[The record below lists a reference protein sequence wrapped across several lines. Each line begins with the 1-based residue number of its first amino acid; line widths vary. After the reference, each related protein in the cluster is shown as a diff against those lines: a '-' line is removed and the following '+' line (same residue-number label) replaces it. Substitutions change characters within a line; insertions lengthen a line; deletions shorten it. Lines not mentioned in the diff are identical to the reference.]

1 MKPICTLIDAKWIIP
16 VEPVGKIYTEHSLAI
31 SNSKIID
38 ILPTIEASKKYQ
50 PQNKIEL
57 GDHALIPGLI
67 NCHTHIAMSLLKG
80 FADDLPLV
88 EWLNNHIWPAEG
100 EHVSHEFVAD
110 GSEIAIAEMLKSGT
124 TTFNDMYFFPEA
136 TAQIA
141 NSIGIRACIG
151 LIALEFPSA
160 YAQNAD
166 EYIAKGLKLFDKYKS
181 NPLISMM
188 FSPHAPYTVS
198 PVTLKR
204 IKTLADELE
213 LNIQMHIHETA
224 FETEQSV
231 KENGARPI
239 ANLDEIG
246 FISSELI
253 AVHMTQL
260 SDDEINLLAEKNV
273 SVAHCPESNLKLASG
288 FCPITKLIDNNVNV
302 CLGTDGSASNN
313 DLDMFGEMKTA
324 ALLAK
329 GVSGKA
335 DSVPAET
342 ALQIATINGA
352 KALGIANETG
362 SLEIGKQADITAINL
377 GGIESL
383 PIYDPVSQIVYASTR
398 DQVTDVWV
406 AGKQLLSNRVLTTI
420 DEPELINK
428 AKKWQAVLTPKAE

>member
-67 NCHTHIAMSLLKG
+67 NCHTHAAMSLLKG

-260 SDDEINLLAEKNV
+260 TDDEINLLSEKNV

-313 DLDMFGEMKTA
+313 DLDMLGEMKTA

-377 GGIESL
+377 AGIESL

>member
-1 MKPICTLIDAKWIIP
+1 MSPICTLIDAKWIIP
-16 VEPVGKIYTEHSLAI
+16 VEPVGKIYTDHSLAI

-38 ILPTIEASKKYQ
+38 ILPTTEANKKYQ

-67 NCHTHIAMSLLKG
+67 NCHTHAAMSLLKG

-100 EHVSHEFVAD
+100 KHVSHDFVKD
-110 GSEIAIAEMLKSGT
+110 GSEIAMAEMLKSGT

-141 NSIGIRACIG
+141 SDIGIRASIG

-198 PVTLKR
+198 PETLKR

-224 FETEQSV
+224 FETEQSE
-231 KENGARPI
+231 KENGGRPI
-239 ANLDEIG
+239 ANLDDIG

-260 SDDEINLLAEKNV
+260 NDEEIDLLAEKNV

-288 FCPITKLIDNNVNV
+288 FCPIAKLINKNINV

-313 DLDMFGEMKTA
+313 DLDMLGEMKTA

-335 DSVPAET
+335 DAVPAET

-352 KALGIANETG
+352 KALGLADEIG

-383 PIYDPVSQIVYASTR
+383 PIYDPVSQIVYATTR
-398 DQVTDVWV
+398 NQVTDVWV

-420 DEPELINK
+420 DEPSLIKK
-428 AKKWQAVLTPKAE
+428 ANKWQQIVATETE

>member
-67 NCHTHIAMSLLKG
+67 NCHTHVAMSLLKG

-100 EHVSHEFVAD
+100 EHVSHEFVAE

-141 NSIGIRACIG
+141 NNIGIRASIG

-260 SDDEINLLAEKNV
+260 TDDEINLLAEKNV

-313 DLDMFGEMKTA
+313 DLDMLGEMKTA

-420 DEPELINK
+420 DESELINK

>member
-67 NCHTHIAMSLLKG
+67 NCHTHAAMSLLKG

-260 SDDEINLLAEKNV
+260 TDDEINLLSEKNV

-313 DLDMFGEMKTA
+313 DLDMLGEMKTA

-352 KALGIANETG
+352 KALGIADETG